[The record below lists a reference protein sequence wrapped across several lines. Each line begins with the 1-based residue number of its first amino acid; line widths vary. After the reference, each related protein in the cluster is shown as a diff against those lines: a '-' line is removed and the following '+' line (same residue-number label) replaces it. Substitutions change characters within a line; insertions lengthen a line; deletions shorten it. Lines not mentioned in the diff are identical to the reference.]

1 MQIERTEEDYVNL
14 EQEER
19 NLTDEAIAV
28 MIVILSVTFNNL
40 EKELR
45 SFYQKYG
52 KAGVVTY
59 QASRKWVDNK
69 DHRRRITAL
78 LMVLSDQFKEL
89 NSKLTPEFSSFLTE
103 VVKKEMDFFDVD
115 LDIEDILDTPW
126 GIDEATWFYRLEDD
140 VDLWNAYVAS
150 DLKRSFMRQDNV
162 EDVIERLRKRFIT
175 MENVLSKLA
184 MTESTAI
191 GSLARRN
198 IFKEI
203 GISKYQYYAREDER
217 TCETCGSLHGLVF
230 PISSYEVGVN
240 ASPIHPWCRCW
251 EVPIWD

>member
-1 MQIERTEEDYVNL
+1 MYTDEPFEQL

-19 NLTDEAIAV
+19 TLTEEAIIA
-28 MIVILSVTFNNL
+28 MILLLQSTKSDI

-52 KAGVVTY
+52 KDGVITY
-59 QASRKWVDNK
+59 TDVRKWANDK
-69 DHRRRITAL
+69 DHRRRLTVL
-78 LMVLSDQFKEL
+78 LLFLADKFNEL
-89 NSKLTPEFSSFLTE
+89 HINLTPKFTTFLTK
-103 VVKKEMDFFDVD
+103 VVKKEFDFFDVD
-115 LDIEDILDTPW
+115 LEDDILNTPW
-126 GIDEATWFYRLEDD
+126 GVDEATWVNRLADD
-140 VDLWNAYVAS
+140 IELWNVYVAN

-162 EDVIERLRKRFIT
+162 EDVIAKLNKRFTT
-175 MENVLSKLA
+175 MENVIQKLA

-191 GSLARRN
+191 GSLARRE
-198 IFKEI
+198 IFKEL
-203 GISKYQYYAREDER
+203 GINKYQYYAREDER

>member
-1 MQIERTEEDYVNL
+1 MYTTEQFEKL

-19 NLTDEAIAV
+19 TLTEEAIVLMMLLLQATLTDI
-28 MIVILSVTFNNL
+28 

-52 KAGVVTY
+52 KDGVVTW
-59 QASRKWVDNK
+59 QKARKWVDDK

-78 LMVLSDQFKEL
+78 LIVLSDHFDKLHSNIKPEFDTFLTKVVHKEL
-89 NSKLTPEFSSFLTE
+89 
-103 VVKKEMDFFDVD
+103 DFFDVD
-115 LDIEDILDTPW
+115 LDVEDILNDTW
-126 GIDEATWFYRLEDD
+126 GVDEAAWFNRLADD
-140 VDLWNAYVAS
+140 VELWNVYVAN
-150 DLKRSFMRQDNV
+150 DIKRSLLRQDNV
-162 EDVIERLRKRFIT
+162 EDVVEKLKKRFTT

-191 GSLARRN
+191 GSLARRE
-198 IFKEI
+198 IFKQI

-217 TCETCGSLHGLVF
+217 TCEVCGSLHGLIF
-230 PISSYEVGVN
+230 PISSYEIGVN